1 MQKTFSELEYT
12 GKKKQTRRD
21 RFLADLEQLVPWAHL
36 EAQVAPFYSNTAGKR
51 GRPAIGVSRML
62 RMYVVQQCFGFSDE
76 GCEDA
81 VYDSQAIRGFMGI
94 DLGRESAP
102 DATTLLRFRR
112 LLEANQLTRLL
123 FETINQHL
131 ASRGLLLKEG
141 TIVDATLIAAP
152 PSVKNREGK
161 RDPEMHQA
169 RKGNQWHFG
178 MKAHIGVDATS
189 GLVHSVVG
197 TAANVADVTQV
208 GQLLHGDETYV
219 SGDAGYTGAA
229 KRPEHA
235 ERDVIWS
242 IAARPSSYK
251 QHGEGSVERD
261 VIWSIA
267 ARPSS
272 YKQHGEGSVL
282 YRVKRKIEYAKAQLR
297 AKVEHPFQVIKVRF
311 NHRKVRYRGLEKNT
325 AQLFSLFGLANL
337 MLAKRYLQ
345 QAAG

>member
-1 MQKTFSELEYT
+1 MSLVTRVQKTFSELEYT

-21 RFLADLEQLVPWAHL
+21 RFLADLEQLVPWAQL
-36 EAQVAPFYSNTAGKR
+36 EAQVAPFYSDTTGKR
-51 GRPAIGVSRML
+51 GRPAIGLSRML

-76 GCEDA
+76 GTEDA
-81 VYDSQAIRGFMGI
+81 VYDSQAIRGFMCI
-94 DLGRESAP
+94 DLGCESAP

-112 LLEANQLTRLL
+112 LLETHQLTRVL

-169 RKGNQWHFG
+169 KKGNQWHFG

-189 GLVHSVVG
+189 GLVHSLVG

-208 GQLLHGDETYV
+208 DQLLHGAETYV

-242 IAARPSSYK
+242 IAARPSSY
-251 QHGEGSVERD
+251 QH
-261 VIWSIA
+261 
-267 ARPSS
+267 
-272 YKQHGEGSVL
+272 HGKGSVL
-282 YRVKRKIEYAKAQLR
+282 YRVKRKIEFAKAQLR

-311 NHRKVRYRGLEKNT
+311 NHRKARYRGLEKNT

-345 QAAG
+345 RAVG

>member
-1 MQKTFSELEYT
+1 GT
-12 GKKKQTRRD
+12 
-21 RFLADLEQLVPWAHL
+21 
-36 EAQVAPFYSNTAGKR
+36 
-51 GRPAIGVSRML
+51 
-62 RMYVVQQCFGFSDE
+62 
-76 GCEDA
+76 EDA
-81 VYDSQAIRGFMGI
+81 VYDSQAIRSFVGI
-94 DLGRESAP
+94 DLSRESAP

-112 LLEANQLTRLL
+112 LLEAHQLTRVL

-152 PSVKNREGK
+152 PSTKNRAGK

-169 RKGNQWHFG
+169 KKGNQWHFG
-178 MKAHIGVDATS
+178 MKAHIGVDAAT

-208 GQLLHGDETYV
+208 DKLLHGEESYI
-219 SGDAGYTGAA
+219 SGDSGYTGAA

-235 ERDVIWS
+235 GRAVIWS

-251 QHGEGSVERD
+251 PYG
-261 VIWSIA
+261 
-267 ARPSS
+267 
-272 YKQHGEGSVL
+272 KGSVL
-282 YRVKRKIEYAKAQLR
+282 YRAKRKIEYAKAQLR

-311 NHRKVRYRGLEKNT
+311 KHRKARYRGLEKNT